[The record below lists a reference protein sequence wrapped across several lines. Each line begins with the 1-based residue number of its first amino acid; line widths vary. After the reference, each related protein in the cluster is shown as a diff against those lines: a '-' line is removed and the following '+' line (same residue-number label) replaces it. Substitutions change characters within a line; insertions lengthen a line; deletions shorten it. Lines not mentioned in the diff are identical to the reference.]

1 MCNKRGI
8 VHTLTRL
15 PGAAGVGTARHG
27 SELEAPKI
35 ARVRPVAGPGRAAD
49 FTPQACWA
57 AQLSGAAPA
66 PPEQNAALSGMG
78 WTARG
83 LATHSPAPDEVPE
96 GPSRHLEHRVTL

>member
-35 ARVRPVAGPGRAAD
+35 ARVRPVAGPGRAGQLTSRRKHAGQPSCLGPHLLGLSRMLPSVGWD
-49 FTPQACWA
+49 GQPGAWPPT
-57 AQLSGAAPA
+57 AQLLTRSQRG
-66 PPEQNAALSGMG
+66 PPGTWNTG
-78 WTARG
+78 
-83 LATHSPAPDEVPE
+83 
-96 GPSRHLEHRVTL
+96 